1 MRCSRNAGCW
11 AFAAALCVAGA
22 GLGSSAAAASTSD
35 RDDRPYWRTNLF
47 KRVFADQKFLVTR
60 WWPQELKEPWFAG
73 TLGASATVMIVS
85 ATDTNGGWEV
95 SLENGIAAGAS
106 PGAKSAAHVFT
117 TIGNGPAA
125 AAILGIAYLSARRA
139 HDDRFAEASSLAV
152 ESLAD
157 AGIWIVVLKSVA
169 ARVRPGNPDP
179 NRFFHY
185 GVPDNNSFP
194 SGHAMG
200 AFSLASVFAEL
211 YRDKTWVPWVSYG
224 TATLIG
230 ASRLVLGRHFPS
242 DVIIGAVLGTSIGR
256 GVVARGGHEIP
267 RMRGSIGP
275 VLGPEGR
282 GVGVGWSTS
291 W

>member
-1 MRCSRNAGCW
+1 MRSARNAGRW
-11 AFAAALCVAGA
+11 ILAAVVFLAVA
-22 GLGSSAAAASTSD
+22 GLGSAAAAASSSD
-35 RDDRPYWRTNLF
+35 HDDRPYWRTNLF
-47 KRVFADQKFLVTR
+47 KRVFTDQKFLVTR
-60 WWPQELKEPWFAG
+60 WWPQEFTEPWFAG
-73 TLGASATVMIVS
+73 TLGASMTVAIVS
-85 ATDTNGGWEV
+85 AADTRGGWEV
-95 SLENGIAAGAS
+95 SLENGIAESAS
-106 PGAKSAAHVFT
+106 PGAKDAAHVFT

-125 AAILGIAYLSARRA
+125 AAVLGIAYLSARRA

-152 ESLAD
+152 ESLVD
-157 AGIWIVVLKSVA
+157 AGIWIFALKSVA
-169 ARVRPGNPDP
+169 TRVRPGNPDA

-211 YRDKTWVPWVSYG
+211 YRDTKWVPWVSYG
-224 TATLIG
+224 TATVIG

-242 DVIIGAVLGTSIGR
+242 DVIVGAVLGTSIGR

-267 RMRGSIGP
+267 RVRGSFGP
-275 VLGPEGR
+275 VFGPEGR
-282 GVGVGWSTS
+282 GVGVGWTYA